1 MPFYR
6 IYLNTLLLFFH
17 CFCFSTGAISP
28 NSPSITNLLAAS
40 STSEL
45 GKNISSVSPIYAN
58 SGSTPQLLQQIEQ
71 LRIENHELKTNNH
84 EILKKVA
91 KVSILE
97 QEMSKIH
104 QAYQALLKHSE
115 KRELLEKSARSKL
128 QAVILSLS
136 DKRIDLNFPPKLYL
150 LKIMNSFY

>member
-1 MPFYR
+1 M
-6 IYLNTLLLFFH
+6 LLR
-17 CFCFSTGAISP
+17 CRNDSTFSLITGAISP
-28 NSPSITNLLAAS
+28 QSPSIANLLAAS

-45 GKNISSVSPIYAN
+45 GKNLSSVSPIYAN

-84 EILKKVA
+84 EILKKIA

-136 DKRIDLNFPPKLYL
+136 EANKVRSFFVLNFKIIAVKCTLDLN
-150 LKIMNSFY
+150 

>member
-1 MPFYR
+1 M
-6 IYLNTLLLFFH
+6 LLL
-17 CFCFSTGAISP
+17 CKIDSTFSPITGAISP
-28 NSPSITNLLAAS
+28 QSPSIANLLAAS

-45 GKNISSVSPIYAN
+45 NKNLSSVSPIYAN

-84 EILKKVA
+84 EILKKIA

-136 DKRIDLNFPPKLYL
+136 EANKVRSFFVLNF
-150 LKIMNSFY
+150 KIITVKYVH

>member
-1 MPFYR
+1 ML
-6 IYLNTLLLFFH
+6 I
-17 CFCFSTGAISP
+17 
-28 NSPSITNLLAAS
+28 AS
-40 STSEL
+40 SAADLTA
-45 GKNISSVSPIYAN
+45 NASSVSPIYAN
-58 SGSTPQLLQQIEQ
+58 SGHTPQLLQHIEQ
-71 LRIENHELKTNNH
+71 LRTENMELKVNTN
-84 EILKKVA
+84 EMLKKVA

-136 DKRIDLNFPPKLYL
+136 EANKVRYTLEIYSYFINYM
-150 LKIMNSFY
+150 IC